1 MSRTTSSPALL
12 ALFSALIP
20 FAASHSWVERACRI
34 APNGTMVGPEGF
46 ARGYVPR
53 DSVNPPFSDTIPT
66 NILPAAGQAAYSGNE
81 ILNKFPLDP
90 NPAFPLLEASPGDH
104 IAIMHL
110 ENGHT
115 TQPQNQPNKPRNRGT
130 IFFYGTDQPKDQER
144 LFDVHLVWNRQGTGG
159 DKRGR
164 LLGTRNYDDGQ
175 CYQPSNSQLSA
186 ERASSLAPEGAK
198 HEQELA
204 CQSDIK
210 LPSDLKPGSIYTI
223 YWYWDWPDLN
233 PQEID
238 IENTKNGEFPWAG
251 TFMRGKKDPNG
262 FKESAIAKNESYSSV
277 IDVKI
282 TKPDGDDGFLRAKSG
297 LDGFIQNQDIYTK
310 AIKAQMMSN
319 FQVDV
324 DVPGDAPGNIGMP
337 EGGEEPAS
345 TTTMAIKPTQPVG
358 GTVTVTQTVTVPPAT
373 VIKTVTITAGDAGAT
388 AAPALPSN
396 VFVSSFLPGVPQG
409 PSTLTTSSLPSMVP
423 SSMVA
428 PVPPPEE
435 TNAAPENG
443 RPSVTPFLRARN
455 NWALGGR
462 W

>member
-1 MSRTTSSPALL
+1 
-12 ALFSALIP
+12 
-20 FAASHSWVERACRI
+20 
-34 APNGTMVGPEGF
+34 MVGPEGF

-53 DSVNPPFSDTIPT
+53 DSTNPPFTDTIPT
-66 NILPAAGQAAYSGNE
+66 NILPAAGQPAYSGNE

-104 IAIMHL
+104 IAIIHL

-130 IFFYGTDQPKDQER
+130 IFFYGTDKPKEQER

-175 CYQPSNSQLSA
+175 CYQPSNSELSTQ
-186 ERASSLAPEGAK
+186 RASSLAPEGAK

-210 LPSDLKPGSIYTI
+210 LPNDLKPGTIYTV

-238 IENTKNGEFPWAG
+238 IEATKNGEYPWAG
-251 TFMRGKKDPNG
+251 TFMRGDKDPHG
-262 FKESAIAKNESYSSV
+262 FKESAIARNESYSSV

-282 TKPDGDDGFLRAKSG
+282 ADPEEDGFRNKAG
-297 LDGFIQNQDIYTK
+297 LDGFIQDQNIYTK
-310 AIKAQMMSN
+310 AIKAQMESN

-337 EGGEEPAS
+337 DGGDEGEAPSS
-345 TTTMAIKPTQPVG
+345 TTTRGPAPTNVG
-358 GTVTVTQTVTVPPAT
+358 GTVTVTSMVTVPPST
-373 VIKTVTITAGDAGAT
+373 IIKTVTVTAGDAAST
-388 AAPALPSN
+388 AAPAIPSN

-409 PSTLTTSSLPSMVP
+409 PSSSASTSSPSMVP

-428 PVPPPEE
+428 PPPPEE
-435 TNAAPENG
+435 TNAAPDGG
-443 RPSVTPFLRARN
+443 RPTVTPFLRARN
-455 NWALGGR
+455 NWALGG
-462 W
+462 WW